1 MAGGGIDLH
10 QSPAA
15 KAVHLS
21 SQQKKAMTVSAHCT
35 SRIIG
40 QQDRMAG
47 KGLWPLADTGI
58 IAERPIGRAI

>member
-21 SQQKKAMTVSAHCT
+21 SQQKKAMTVSAH
-35 SRIIG
+35 
-40 QQDRMAG
+40 
-47 KGLWPLADTGI
+47 LAHHEPSK
-58 IAERPIGRAI
+58 IAWRGRYSG